1 LGVSS
6 REQRKQAAREAR
18 LAADQQEA
26 AAAQRRRR
34 LGQLGGVVVVAAAVV
49 AILVAISSGGG
60 SKSPS
65 VPAGGQAANAGDA
78 PALLGGLPQKGFTL
92 GSAKAPVTLVEFNDM
107 QCPICG
113 DYTSA
118 VFPTLVKKYVRTG
131 KLRMEMRLQSFIG
144 PDSVT
149 AGKAVAAAAQQNRA
163 WTFADIFYDN
173 QGQENSGY
181 VTPNFVQSIAAAT
194 PGLNHSTL
202 ARDASA
208 PAASQALK
216 QGTSA
221 FNAAGFTGTPSFL
234 VGKTGGPMRVLKWSS
249 LTPNEFTSQ
258 IDQLL
263 A

>member
-1 LGVSS
+1 MSS

-18 LAADQQEA
+18 LEAERREA
-26 AAAQRRRR
+26 AAAHRRRR
-34 LGQLGGVVVVAAAVV
+34 LGQLGAIVLGAAAVV
-49 AILVAISSGGG
+49 AVLVVISSGGG
-60 SKSPS
+60 SKTPS
-65 VPAGGQAANAGDA
+65 VPAGGQSADAGNT
-78 PALLGGLPQKGFTL
+78 PALLGGLPQKGLTL

-107 QCPICG
+107 QCPICS
-113 DYTSA
+113 DYSRA
-118 VFPTLVKKYVRTG
+118 VFPTLVSKYVRTG

-163 WTFADIFYDN
+163 WTFADIFYGN

-181 VTPNFVQSIAAAT
+181 VTPDFVKSIATAT
-194 PGLNHSTL
+194 PGLNHGRL
-202 ARDASA
+202 VRDASA
-208 PAASQALK
+208 PTAAQTLQ

-234 VGKTGGPMRVLKWSS
+234 VGKTGGPLRPLNWSA
-249 LTPNEFTSQ
+249 LTPSQFTSQ